1 MANSRGR
8 AFAAT
13 LLISAALLGSSARA
27 EDSAPGDWTAPEVS
41 EFSDWSV
48 ACDNARD
55 CTAVSISR
63 EFVTRVSQGDPGD
76 YAQPRLWVKR
86 AAGPDARV
94 RVFLDTTVWGEAGRG
109 EEPATL
115 HVYTACDGDC
125 TGPAYR
131 LIPRE
136 AGRFELAPADVAAF
150 LAESQQTPRAAT
162 RFAGGDVHGIIT
174 TAGMTAA
181 LRYIDEVQERRG
193 SMTAI
198 YAKGPAPARSV
209 PPPPPRERVRV
220 TRGEE
225 VDAAGT
231 PATEAALFV
240 ARARDCADIDL
251 DGPDPHRARWR
262 LASGQYL
269 WALGCSDNPHAVRRM
284 WLIETPGQ
292 GVAAFTLPR
301 PEQGRR
307 AEQPVLPNSDFD
319 PASGQITAYSD
330 GKCGWRRRWVWTGQ
344 AFAMVDAVEMPSC
357 YGIPLHQWLQT
368 YRAVPD

>member
-1 MANSRGR
+1 M
-8 AFAAT
+8 
-13 LLISAALLGSSARA
+13 LISSAMFGGGARA

-94 RVFLDTTVWGEAGRG
+94 RVFLDTTVWGEAGAG

-115 HVYTACDGDC
+115 HVYTECDGDC
-125 TGPAYR
+125 TGRAYR

-136 AGRFELAPADVAAF
+136 AGRFELAPADVASF
-150 LAESQQTPRAAT
+150 LAESATTPRAAT
-162 RFAGGDVHGIIT
+162 RFAGGDMHGIVT

-181 LRYIDEVQERRG
+181 LRFIDESQQRRG
-193 SMTAI
+193 TVTAI
-198 YAKGPAPARSV
+198 YAKGPKPARSV
-209 PPPPPRERVRV
+209 PLPKPRPRVTV

-225 VDAAGT
+225 VEASGT
-231 PATEAALFV
+231 SGTEAVLLV
-240 ARARDCADIDL
+240 TRARDCPDADL
-251 DGPDPHRARWR
+251 DGPDPHRARYR

-269 WALGCSDNPHAVRRM
+269 WALGCSGNPDAPRQL
-284 WLIETPGQ
+284 WLIETPGL
-292 GVAAFTLPR
+292 GIATATFPR
-301 PEQGRR
+301 SEQGR
-307 AEQPVLPNSDFD
+307 AALPVLPDSAFD
-319 PASGQITAYSD
+319 PDTGMLTAYA
-330 GKCGWRRRWVWTGQ
+330 GRLCGWRRRWAWTGT
-344 AFAMVDAVEMPSC
+344 AFEMVDAVEMPSC